1 MRDFQQ
7 SLLFSMVLSISFG
20 PIALIIL
27 RQSILHGRLSAVPS
41 AFGAAVADVLYAAVA
56 LTGVALVK
64 AFVLERQDIL
74 TVISI
79 AYLFYLGVT
88 IAKYADPD
96 MSTARQAGFISVFAL
111 TMTNPLTVVAIT
123 SYVIAN
129 NSSDSTVNVPLSLI
143 GFFIGSLSCQMVY
156 ALGGDA
162 VGKAL
167 SGRVNFRIL
176 NWLSGFYLIVFS
188 LWKLH
193 HFIRDKGYLWG
204 MDWFL
209 GAY

>member
-27 RQSILHGRLSAVPS
+27 RQSILNGRLSAIPS
-41 AFGAAVADVLYAAVA
+41 AFGAAVADVLYAAIA
-56 LTGVALVK
+56 LMGVAFVK
-64 AFVLERQDIL
+64 TFVLERQDIL
-74 TVISI
+74 TVASI
-79 AYLFYLGVT
+79 VYLFYLGVT
-88 IAKYADPD
+88 IAKCADPD
-96 MSTARQAGFISVFAL
+96 TSAARQAGFISVFAL

-129 NSSDSTVNVPLSLI
+129 NSSESTVNVSLSLA
-143 GFFIGSLSCQMVY
+143 GFFVGSLSCQMVY

-167 SGRVNFRIL
+167 SGRVSFRLL

-188 LWKLH
+188 LWTLH
-193 HFIRDKGYLWG
+193 SFIKDKGYLWG

-209 GAY
+209 DAY